1 MRSAVRPSMIAM
13 IAAAAAAEP
22 QLAALDGPI
31 VKPTHDVS
39 NALPTVT
46 AHGMG
51 DSCFKCAPVPH
62 ERYFFP

>member
-1 MRSAVRPSMIAM
+1 MIAM

-51 DSCFKCAPVPH
+51 DSCFKCAPVPR
-62 ERYFFP
+62 ERYCFP

>member
-1 MRSAVRPSMIAM
+1 MIAM
-13 IAAAAAAEP
+13 IAAAAAEP

-51 DSCFKCAPVPH
+51 DSCFKCAPVPL
-62 ERYFFP
+62 ERYFFPLIPWPCD